1 MQQKHTQKVNL
12 DPQPKDLLPRNI
24 TNKHEVTFTVLI
36 CEHIFRAVQEIELP
50 VTGGRN
56 PPRLQTSSGT
66 TLYAARLP
74 DELLEQVF
82 ESRLELIIAVVDN
95 KINFA
100 ANGKSIHV
108 HLHQQR

>member
-1 MQQKHTQKVNL
+1 VKFKEKNGIDSAHFNLETNWDKVLLIMQQRHTQKVNL

-36 CEHIFRAVQEIELP
+36 REHVFRAVQEIELP

-56 PPRLQTSSGT
+56 PPRLQTSSGA

-74 DELLEQVF
+74 CKYHGE
-82 ESRLELIIAVVDN
+82 
-95 KINFA
+95 
-100 ANGKSIHV
+100 
-108 HLHQQR
+108 